1 MLKKLFK
8 YDFQAIFRYWWII
21 ICTQLGVS
29 AIAAFVLK
37 FVVDYQGSDELGL
50 IRVCCILF
58 LVFAALAIFLAPL
71 LSSLLCYIRF
81 YKNLFTDEGY
91 LTFTLPVT
99 RRQILL
105 SKTLT
110 TALFSFVDL
119 LSTLGCTFFVL
130 LIGLSGL
137 EPSFGEGLGV
147 MLGSLLNLFGGG
159 WVVVL
164 ISALVTYLGMIL
176 FGFSAIFL
184 CITLGATVFKKL
196 KVLGA
201 IGIYYAGQLVLQL
214 VVQILGT
221 IASLFMIEGLITAFS
236 NATMGQGVAI
246 VSLILLAFAAAF
258 FCVGFIF
265 YFTMLGIVERK
276 LNLP

>member
-1 MLKKLFK
+1 M
-8 YDFQAIFRYWWII
+8 
-21 ICTQLGVS
+21 
-29 AIAAFVLK
+29 
-37 FVVDYQGSDELGL
+37 
-50 IRVCCILF
+50 
-58 LVFAALAIFLAPL
+58 
-71 LSSLLCYIRF
+71 
-81 YKNLFTDEGY
+81 
-91 LTFTLPVT
+91 T

-214 VVQILGT
+214 VVQIFGT
-221 IASLFMIEGLITAFS
+221 IASLFMIQGLITAFS